1 MLDQVDLL
9 DVISCPYC
17 GGNLKLLTINK
28 LICDDFN
35 CSKEYPIVSEI
46 PILINEDKSIF
57 KICDF
62 TKQEKTYFKYDA
74 KKLHIY
80 EIIKKYLPSISHN
93 LAAKLNLRKFEML
106 IFNDSSKPRILV
118 IGGGIVGEGMKDL
131 LNNKSAI
138 IVESD
143 VAFGP
148 RTALIADSH
157 CLPFKNNIFDG
168 VVCQAVLE
176 HVFSPNQCAKEIERV
191 LKVGGIIY
199 AETPFMQQVHGGDY
213 DFTRFTLKGHRNLF
227 LGFSELAAG
236 ITGGPAMAFAWS
248 WVYLLQSF
256 AFGKT
261 SKLFLKLIGTLT
273 VFPLKYLD
281 YFLIKLPNSRDAASG
296 FYFLGKKSSEKLS
309 IKKIIDY

>member
-1 MLDQVDLL
+1 MVDQVDLL
-9 DVISCPYC
+9 NIIGCPYC
-17 GGNLKLLTINK
+17 GGNLQLLTINK
-28 LICDDFN
+28 LKCVSFD
-35 CSKEYPIVSEI
+35 CSKEYPMVSGI

-57 KICDF
+57 KIIDF

-106 IFNDSSKPRILV
+106 IFKDSSKPRVLV

-157 CLPFKNNIFDG
+157 CLPFKDNIFDG

-191 LKVGGIIY
+191 LKLGGIVY
-199 AETPFMQQVHGGDY
+199 AETPFMQQLHGGDY

-227 LGFSELAAG
+227 LGFNELAAG

-256 AFGKT
+256 SIGAR
-261 SKLFLKLIGTLT
+261 SRLILKLIGVLT
-273 VFPLKYLD
+273 SFPLKYLD
-281 YFLIKLPNSRDAASG
+281 LIIIKNKPSYDAASG
-296 FYFLGKKSSEKLS
+296 FFFLGKKK
-309 IKKIIDY
+309 

>member
-9 DVISCPYC
+9 DVISCPCC
-17 GGNLKLLTINK
+17 GGTLKLLIINK
-28 LICDDFN
+28 LRCDNFN
-35 CSKEYPIVSEI
+35 CLKEYPMVSDI

-57 KICDF
+57 KISDF

-74 KKLHIY
+74 KKLYIY
-80 EIIKKYLPSISHN
+80 EILKKYLPSISHN

-106 IFNDSSKPRILV
+106 IFKDSSKPRVLV
-118 IGGGIVGEGMKDL
+118 IGGGIVGEGMKVL

-157 CLPFKNNIFDG
+157 CLPFKDNIFDG

-191 LKVGGIIY
+191 LKVGGIVY
-199 AETPFMQQVHGGDY
+199 AETPFMQQVHGGNY

-256 AFGKT
+256 SIGT
-261 SKLFLKLIGTLT
+261 RSRLVLKLIGVLT
-273 VFPLKYLD
+273 SFPLKYLD
-281 YFLIKLPNSRDAASG
+281 FIIVKNKPSYDAASG
-296 FYFLGKKSSEKLS
+296 FFFLGKKK
-309 IKKIIDY
+309 

>member
-9 DVISCPYC
+9 DVISCPCC
-17 GGNLKLLTINK
+17 GGNLKLLAINK
-28 LICDDFN
+28 LKCNNFSCAKD
-35 CSKEYPIVSEI
+35 YPIVSGI
-46 PILINEDKSIF
+46 PILINENNSIF
-57 KICDF
+57 KISDF

-74 KKLHIY
+74 NKLYIY

-93 LAAKLNLRKFEML
+93 LAAKSNLRKFEL
-106 IFNDSSKPRILV
+106 LLFKDSSKPRVLV

-157 CLPFKNNIFDG
+157 GLPFKDNIFDG

-191 LKVGGIIY
+191 LKVGGIVY
-199 AETPFMQQVHGGDY
+199 AETPFMQQVHGGNY

-227 LGFSELAAG
+227 LGFTELAAG

-256 AFGKT
+256 AFGKM
-261 SKLFLKLIGTLT
+261 SKLFLKLMGTLI
-273 VFPLKYLD
+273 VFPIKYLD
-281 YFLIKLPNSRDAASG
+281 YFLIKFPNSTDAASG
-296 FYFLGKKSSEKLS
+296 FYFLGKKQEK
-309 IKKIIDY
+309 INN

>member
-1 MLDQVDLL
+1 MLNQVELL
-9 DVISCPYC
+9 DVISCPCC
-17 GGNLKLLTINK
+17 GGNLKLLIINK
-28 LICDDFN
+28 LKCDNFN
-35 CSKEYPIVSEI
+35 CLKEYPMVSDI

-57 KICDF
+57 KISDF

-106 IFNDSSKPRILV
+106 LFKDSLKPRVLV

-131 LNNKSAI
+131 LSNKSAI

-157 CLPFKNNIFDG
+157 CLPFKDNIFDG

-176 HVFSPNQCAKEIERV
+176 HVFSPNECAKEIERV
-191 LKVGGIIY
+191 LKVGGIVY

-227 LGFSELAAG
+227 LGFAELAAG

-256 AFGKT
+256 SIG
-261 SKLFLKLIGTLT
+261 SRSRLVLKLIGVLT
-273 VFPLKYLD
+273 SFPLKYLD
-281 YFLIKLPNSRDAASG
+281 FVIIKNKASYDAASG
-296 FYFLGKKSSEKLS
+296 FFFLGKKQ
-309 IKKIIDY
+309 

>member
-17 GGNLKLLTINK
+17 GGNLKLLIINK
-28 LICDDFN
+28 LKCDNLN
-35 CSKEYPIVSEI
+35 CLKEYPMVSEI

-57 KICDF
+57 KISDF

-80 EIIKKYLPSISHN
+80 EVIKKYLPSISHN
-93 LAAKLNLRKFEML
+93 LAAKLNVRKFEML
-106 IFNDSSKPRILV
+106 IFQDSSKPRVLV
-118 IGGGIVGEGMKDL
+118 IGGGIVGEGMKVL

-157 CLPFKNNIFDG
+157 CLPFKDNIFDG

-191 LKVGGIIY
+191 LKVGGIVY

-256 AFGKT
+256 SIGT
-261 SKLFLKLIGTLT
+261 RSRLVLKLIGVLT
-273 VFPLKYLD
+273 SFPLKYLD
-281 YFLIKLPNSRDAASG
+281 FIIVKNKPSYDAASG
-296 FYFLGKKSSEKLS
+296 FFFLGKKK
-309 IKKIIDY
+309 

>member
-9 DVISCPYC
+9 DVISCPCC
-17 GGNLKLLTINK
+17 GGTLKLLIINK
-28 LICDDFN
+28 LKCDNFN
-35 CSKEYPIVSEI
+35 CLKEYPMVSNI

-57 KICDF
+57 KISDF
-62 TKQEKTYFKYDA
+62 TKEEKTYFKYDA
-74 KKLHIY
+74 KKLYIY
-80 EIIKKYLPSISHN
+80 EILKKYLPSISHN

-106 IFNDSSKPRILV
+106 IFKDSSKPRVLV
-118 IGGGIVGEGMKDL
+118 IGGGIVGEGMKVL
-131 LNNKSAI
+131 LNNKSTI

-157 CLPFKNNIFDG
+157 CLPFKDNIFDG

-191 LKVGGIIY
+191 LKVGGIVY
-199 AETPFMQQVHGGDY
+199 AETPFMQQVHGGNY

-248 WVYLLQSF
+248 WVYLLKSF
-256 AFGKT
+256 SIGT
-261 SKLFLKLIGTLT
+261 RSRLVLKLIGVLT
-273 VFPLKYLD
+273 SFPLKYLD
-281 YFLIKLPNSRDAASG
+281 FIIVKNKPSYDAASG
-296 FYFLGKKSSEKLS
+296 FFFLGKKK
-309 IKKIIDY
+309 